1 MNHCAGK
8 NTCLGSTV
16 RFHEHYLSL
25 SKLNS
30 LSQWKAYIPCSL
42 HYSIH
47 TYYRE
52 LFPGEMPNQTFY
64 IKQTFVTNEHSELY
78 TKNNTIVTPI
88 HYLSSQVS
96 SRYLIY
102 ISSRCYYLC
111 MTTPIRN
118 CLLHLQAYIA

>member
-8 NTCLGSTV
+8 NTYLASTV
-16 RFHEHYLSL
+16 RFHEHY
-25 SKLNS
+25 KLHS
-30 LSQWKAYIPCSL
+30 LSQWKAYIPCTL

-47 TYYRE
+47 TYYME
-52 LFPGEMPNQTFY
+52 IFPGEMPNQTFY
-64 IKQTFVTNEHSELY
+64 TKQKFFTNEQSELY

-88 HYLSSQVS
+88 HYLSSVVS

-118 CLLHLQAYIA
+118 CLHLQAYIP